1 MVGDRDSVRC
11 IIADFPQSASRADT
25 AVGARS
31 ATGGTGATDIADET
45 DEIDTTGQGRGTD
58 TMTRMTIGIVGL
70 GLIGGSLARHLV
82 ANGYRVM
89 AWNHRPHPYEQA
101 RRDGIVCVDTLEDLA
116 GHPGAR
122 PDLIVLCNPLKAM
135 PDMLS
140 RLAPVID
147 RTATTLTD
155 VGSVKALVRQQV
167 VAAGLGD
174 CYVGAH
180 PMTGTERS
188 GFEASDPS
196 LFDHALW
203 AITVDESTDYR
214 RFLVVA
220 RMIAEGCA
228 NRCIVI
234 DDGTHDRA
242 AALISHMPHVV
253 ATALINELTD
263 NPDRNIAAAL
273 AAGSWRDMTRVALT
287 DPQRTRAM
295 VDEDAQNVE
304 ALLRHMAGRLVAVAD
319 ALHDGDDRI
328 IGEFFAHGNPFRDY
342 KAACAHNQGETP
354 STAQIPLDIAHW
366 REQLLESARRG
377 EQVVAWPS
385 DLVAV
390 VERRPAVASA
400 AR

>member
-1 MVGDRDSVRC
+1 MQR
-11 IIADFPQSASRADT
+11 IITDFPQSARRADT
-25 AVGARS
+25 AAGARGT
-31 ATGGTGATDIADET
+31 TGRTGATNIADET
-45 DEIDTTGQGRGTD
+45 DETDTTGQRWGTD
-58 TMTRMTIGIVGL
+58 TMTGMTVGIVGL

-82 ANGYRVM
+82 ANGYRVI

-196 LFDHALW
+196 LFDHTLW
-203 AITVDESTDYR
+203 AITVDESTEYR

-342 KAACAHNQGETP
+342 KAACARNQGATP
-354 STAQIPLDIAHW
+354 STAQIPLDIVHW

-385 DLVAV
+385 DLVTV

>member
-1 MVGDRDSVRC
+1 MVGDDDSAWRT
-11 IIADFPQSASRADT
+11 IADDAQSANHADT
-25 AVGARS
+25 A
-31 ATGGTGATDIADET
+31 TGATDIADQTDET
-45 DEIDTTGQGRGTD
+45 DTTRQGRGTD
-58 TMTRMTIGIVGL
+58 TMTGMTIGIVGL

-101 RRDGIVCVDTLEDLA
+101 RRDGIVCVDALEDLA
-116 GHPGAR
+116 GRPGAR

-304 ALLRHMAGRLVAVAD
+304 ALLRHMASRLVAVAD

-342 KAACAHNQGETP
+342 KAACAQNQGAS
-354 STAQIPLDIAHW
+354 STAQISLDRAHW
-366 REQLLESARRG
+366 RVQLLESARRG

-390 VERRPAVASA
+390 VERRPAVVSA
-400 AR
+400 DR